1 MVGSCNL
8 IVDTIGCPK
17 SFTLLKAQFGALLVD
32 RQEYVPKRGK
42 ETEEQ

>member
-1 MVGSCNL
+1 MVRSCNL
-8 IVDTIGCPK
+8 TVDMIGCPK

-42 ETEEQ
+42 EAEKQ